1 MNLIFV
7 MSISGSIVFLLY
19 LLMKPYANRRLTAR
33 WQYNFLKI
41 CLLFYLIPYQCFQDE
56 YLKFYNRNFGTGE
69 NRNPLRG
76 DVLIFEDKNT
86 IYITPDGRLHYE
98 YWQPLLAIIL
108 LWLLI
113 AVVLLLFHIRKYRS
127 FRKNMLMLS
136 DIPNEKLA
144 DTAAHCQSTVFP
156 KSKKQKRI
164 LECSFVKSP
173 LAIGLFRPA
182 IILPKQ
188 DNSEDSSLY
197 LMHELYHIK
206 NHDILWKFIAFF
218 TILLHWYNPL
228 VYFLFLEIC
237 IVSEKYCDE
246 KVTSSLTETEKT
258 HYGNLIIEAA
268 QNQNDPTVLLADSF
282 IKNRKQAKERILF
295 MTRKHCKSTHWKLL
309 TALAVCLAILSMPM
323 SVLAYQ
329 PFYTYHDT
337 EYHPHTDIMYILP
350 ESGIDPFGDK
360 YVDTSLQNLD
370 FTLSNNILTDEYGN
384 QYVITPDNQQSAA
397 SCSHAF
403 VNRTR
408 NYHLKNGNGC
418 TIYIYDGTYCQYCGY
433 CLQETCV
440 NQISYAICPH

>member
-156 KSKKQKRI
+156 KGKKQKRI

-173 LAIGLFRPA
+173 LAIGLFHPA

-295 MTRKHCKSTHWKLL
+295 MTRKSRKSTHRKLL
-309 TALAVCLAILSMPM
+309 TALAVCLAVLSMPM

-337 EYHPHTDIMYILP
+337 EYHPHTDIMYLIS
-350 ESGIDPFGDK
+350 EEDEDPFDGK
-360 YVDTSLQNLD
+360 YLTDPAANLV
-370 FTLSNNILTDEYGN
+370 FTLSDDILIDESGN
-384 QYVITPDNQQSAA
+384 QYPIIAENQQTAQ
-397 SCSHAF
+397 SCSHEF
-403 VNRTR
+403 V
-408 NYHLKNGNGC
+408 HLTTAHHVKSGKGC
-418 TIYIYDGTYCQYCGY
+418 TVSIYDGTYCKYCGY
-433 CLQETCV
+433 CLQETFFS
-440 NQISYAICPH
+440 QTTYATCPH

>member
-19 LLMKPYANRRLTAR
+19 LLMKPYSNRRLTAR
-33 WQYNFLKI
+33 WQYSFLKI

-69 NRNPLRG
+69 NCNPLRG
-76 DVLIFEDKNT
+76 ETLIFESKNT

-113 AVVLLLFHIRKYRS
+113 AVVLLFFHIRKYRS
-127 FRKNMLMLS
+127 FRKNLLMIS
-136 DIPNEKLA
+136 EAPDEKLA
-144 DTAAHCQSTVFP
+144 DTAVHCQSTVFP
-156 KSKKQKRI
+156 KTKKQKRI

-173 LAIGLFRPA
+173 LAIGLFHPA

-188 DNSEDSSLY
+188 DNSDDSSLY

-206 NHDILWKFIAFF
+206 NHDIVWKFIAFF

-228 VYFLFLEIC
+228 VYLLFLEIC
-237 IVSEKYCDE
+237 SVSEKYCDE
-246 KVTSSLTETEKT
+246 QVTSSLNETQKT

-268 QNQNDPTVLLADSF
+268 QNQNDTTILLADSF
-282 IKNRKQAKERILF
+282 IKNKKQAKERILF
-295 MTRKHCKSTHWKLL
+295 MTRKPRKSTQWKLI
-309 TALAVCLAILSMPM
+309 TALVICLAVLSMPI

-337 EYHPHTDIMYILP
+337 EYHPHTDIMYLMS
-350 ESGIDPFGDK
+350 EEDEDPFGGK
-360 YVDTSLQNLD
+360 YTTAPTDNLD
-370 FTLSNNILTDEYGN
+370 FTLSDDILIDESGN
-384 QYVITPDNQQSAA
+384 QYPIIAENQQTAK
-397 SCSHAF
+397 SCSHEF
-403 VNRTR
+403 VQLTKAHHVRSS
-408 NYHLKNGNGC
+408 KGC
-418 TIYIYDGTYCQYCGY
+418 TVSTYEGTYCKYCGY
-433 CLQETCV
+433 CLQETFV
-440 NQISYAICPH
+440 SKTTYATCPH